1 MNSSV
6 LPESIRSRDSYGF
19 LRFLE
24 PLIMKMLFYEIRMSV
39 FMLYGWMDARDV
51 SVRRVEQILF
61 ILGISEYIHSPQV
74 SVW

>member
-1 MNSSV
+1 
-6 LPESIRSRDSYGF
+6 
-19 LRFLE
+19 
-24 PLIMKMLFYEIRMSV
+24 MSV